1 MVTKIYFRLINV
13 LLLTMFVL
21 STPLQ
26 AQFGLT
32 KSDIAGK
39 LGWNYKSGKTTDGN
53 LEYIYYEK
61 EAQNLSGNTYE
72 FVEVYYFNDKGYSI
86 EKKIIEPVE
95 EVNAWVKSFN
105 RQYVSIGNMKWKDY
119 STGNVYI
126 ITTDKGLVTVIS
138 FWEGN

>member
-61 EAQNLSGNTYE
+61 EAQNL
-72 FVEVYYFNDKGYSI
+72 
-86 EKKIIEPVE
+86 
-95 EVNAWVKSFN
+95 
-105 RQYVSIGNMKWKDY
+105 
-119 STGNVYI
+119 
-126 ITTDKGLVTVIS
+126 
-138 FWEGN
+138 